1 MGNVVV
7 QSEKLNLP
15 EEIARK
21 LKGKKLELLEI
32 KEGILLKLV
41 EDSIK
46 AARGFLKGSSFSS
59 ERYMHLKKEEKG
71 LER

>member
-46 AARGFLKGSSFSS
+46 AARGFLKGSCFSS
-59 ERYMHLKKEEKG
+59 ERYM
-71 LER
+71 